1 MTHIERLANE
11 IAILSND
18 SLSRLATELVKEYP
32 TRATTFEFSLSVEI
46 QDATIKQDP
55 WKFVNL

>member
-11 IAILSND
+11 IAMLNND
-18 SLSRLATELVKEYP
+18 SLSRLARELVKEYP
-32 TRATTFEFSLSVEI
+32 TRATTFEFNLSVEI
-46 QDATIKQDP
+46 QDATMKQDP